1 MSTCG
6 RRDRCYKQSPPLQ
19 PKTCKTSKDNKP
31 VSPYGLERFR
41 RILSSD
47 GRCVSFGY
55 SNSRIVLAAPVS
67 SGYDDDFSKNQGPSH
82 WM

>member
-31 VSPYGLERFR
+31 VSPYGLERFVFMIM
-41 RILSSD
+41 ILHYF
-47 GRCVSFGY
+47 CFLFFFF
-55 SNSRIVLAAPVS
+55 I
-67 SGYDDDFSKNQGPSH
+67 FI
-82 WM
+82 